1 MIYCR
6 SVARRFLLASAL
18 LAGGA
23 SLLAES
29 KPDLVAPKLR
39 EQVVADAVRV
49 AEARNSEA
57 KLPTPLPNPF
67 VPRERVGEAVA
78 PAAAPEAPPVP
89 SVDGAD
95 LLARL
100 AARIPATGTVMLG
113 GESILL
119 LGQKRLKVGELFT
132 ISFEGR
138 NHELQLAAVTSTTF
152 TVRRGENVHTRP
164 VHLSATSTT
173 TPTRP

>member
-1 MIYCR
+1 MIPR
-6 SVARRFLLASAL
+6 RPFARRFLLSSAL
-18 LAGGA
+18 LAGGV
-23 SLLAES
+23 SLQAES

-49 AEARNSEA
+49 AQARNSEVT
-57 KLPTPLPNPF
+57 LPSPTPNPF
-67 VPRERVGEAVA
+67 IPRELA
-78 PAAAPEAPPVP
+78 PSGPPSAAPEATPVVP
-89 SVDGAD
+89 VNGAEI
-95 LLARL
+95 LARI
-100 AARIPATGTVMLG
+100 AAQIPATGTVTIG
-113 GESILL
+113 GEPILL

-138 NHELQLAAVTSTTF
+138 SHELQLAAVTSTSF

-164 VHLSATSTT
+164 VHISATSTT